1 MGPEKSRS
9 PGRCARR
16 GGQGEIAV
24 RGRREQVSGMFPFD
38 RFGSQPGGVRAT
50 YTAMCRSDH
59 IILYEQDSVYTG
71 TSIAADGAAV
81 VADCLR
87 RFGRHRI
94 IYRNVAGIWR
104 ELRHD
109 GENFREAVDL
119 AADELESLLERCGLE
134 L

>member
-1 MGPEKSRS
+1 MS
-9 PGRCARR
+9 
-16 GGQGEIAV
+16 
-24 RGRREQVSGMFPFD
+24 PFD
-38 RFGSQPGGVRAT
+38 RLGSRSGTVRASYST
-50 YTAMCRSDH
+50 MIRADH
-59 IILYEQDSVYTG
+59 IVLYEQDSVYTG
-71 TSIAADGAAV
+71 TSIEAAGAAV

>member
-1 MGPEKSRS
+1 MS
-9 PGRCARR
+9 
-16 GGQGEIAV
+16 
-24 RGRREQVSGMFPFD
+24 PFD
-38 RFGSQPGGVRAT
+38 RLGSRSGTVRAS
-50 YTAMCRSDH
+50 YSAMIRADH
-59 IILYEQDSVYTG
+59 IVLYEQDSVYTG
-71 TSIAADGAAV
+71 TSIEADGAAV